1 MSITKSF
8 NGNVVDEAGNAIDC
22 RVKGLHVEQGVWS
35 DWKDTTSQ
43 YYSRDLGDGDWLTQD
58 GHTGQTDDIVLVF
71 ETMEAEPKDRKFAV
85 YEFTMDGSDTYD
97 VDVQLK
103 ACMDPLVAGL
113 WELSSPTD
121 GNATFVNADDGDKE
135 TYVGRIN
142 EAINAVQNVTD
153 NKSWVYG
160 GMTLWH
166 KAEVHGTDVF
176 GDRLGVASVE
186 YDWTEDDGFV
196 TDASHTFTV
205 ISQVDGDKAQE
216 VEIKVVNEKGLEVRD
231 VVKLQVRYNSAVAD
245 LGFSPVEPSVADTF
259 TVTGACG
266 DVDSRVTAISWKYD
280 GTEVANNT
288 TLDYEWVQ
296 DLGSEY
302 VDAGHTLNADV
313 TWNAGFNN
321 HTIVHQEHFDMT
333 KLAPTFT
340 LTDEVI
346 GDEEDNTMKFTLS
359 DLVDPDGDDSKL
371 EAKWVIKYKT
381 PIDNQWVVVLDNG
394 YPGAVDLDPKQW
406 TFEVAGEYIIAAT
419 VKDEW
424 GAEAT
429 QELVKTFESGS
440 KCEGSGRIR
449 LNTSN
454 GKARWQ
460 QIAIPV
466 KNKNVKNYFID
477 WIDAKIK
484 EYDAN
489 KSVRDVIERVS
500 AYPGNLDTTLT
511 YIPGSTPDTA
521 VGNFSLVMEDGTN
534 VNEIVGFW
542 AKIKDYKGITG
553 GEEILYEWNMG
564 DA

>member
-1 MSITKSF
+1 
-8 NGNVVDEAGNAIDC
+8 
-22 RVKGLHVEQGVWS
+22 
-35 DWKDTTSQ
+35 
-43 YYSRDLGDGDWLTQD
+43 
-58 GHTGQTDDIVLVF
+58 
-71 ETMEAEPKDRKFAV
+71 
-85 YEFTMDGSDTYD
+85 
-97 VDVQLK
+97 
-103 ACMDPLVAGL
+103 
-113 WELSSPTD
+113 
-121 GNATFVNADDGDKE
+121 
-135 TYVGRIN
+135 
-142 EAINAVQNVTD
+142 
-153 NKSWVYG
+153 
-160 GMTLWH
+160 
-166 KAEVHGTDVF
+166 
-176 GDRLGVASVE
+176 
-186 YDWTEDDGFV
+186 
-196 TDASHTFTV
+196 
-205 ISQVDGDKAQE
+205 
-216 VEIKVVNEKGLEVRD
+216 
-231 VVKLQVRYNSAVAD
+231 
-245 LGFSPVEPSVADTF
+245 
-259 TVTGACG
+259 
-266 DVDSRVTAISWKYD
+266 
-280 GTEVANNT
+280 
-288 TLDYEWVQ
+288 
-296 DLGSEY
+296 
-302 VDAGHTLNADV
+302 
-313 TWNAGFNN
+313 
-321 HTIVHQEHFDMT
+321 
-333 KLAPTFT
+333 
-340 LTDEVI
+340 
-346 GDEEDNTMKFTLS
+346 LS

-381 PIDNQWVVVLDNG
+381 PMDNQWVVVLDNG